1 MDKQAQYLFSEYIS
15 GDSIIQL
22 RNGKLIFHY
31 FNKYDYYIN
40 IYDEKTFHQLFEISL
55 YEIILKYKQ
64 EIEKNKAKLKNE
76 KDNEKE
82 KIKDKNNN
90 VKKSSIK
97 ELKNGQILIV
107 DGKYLFELNIYKKSY
122 SCNIVKKMDYN
133 IVDINEITDKGIVI
147 ITNKKI
153 FVLKKENLEYIIKDE
168 YPIKDNW
175 KIISKSSTRICFSD
189 FNQYFSSYVLPNN
202 KLLLNSFST
211 ELSYPG
217 WCGTHPP
224 TEISNSKIIFID
236 LKNFEEITSTE
247 TFEIDAKYI
256 IFENIILIQAKKKVI
271 IYDINA
277 LNIINNI
284 TLKKY
289 YGYMYKYDEQYIFAL
304 SKYEEENTLTI
315 YKIENNDLIEYGK
328 IKTNLFFDK
337 LYGRNGYSITIYNNT
352 FLLTLKNKRVL
363 ITCHDKIYLLKLD
376 IN

>member
-1 MDKQAQYLFSEYIS
+1 
-15 GDSIIQL
+15 
-22 RNGKLIFHY
+22 
-31 FNKYDYYIN
+31 
-40 IYDEKTFHQLFEISL
+40 
-55 YEIILKYKQ
+55 
-64 EIEKNKAKLKNE
+64 
-76 KDNEKE
+76 
-82 KIKDKNNN
+82 
-90 VKKSSIK
+90 
-97 ELKNGQILIV
+97 
-107 DGKYLFELNIYKKSY
+107 
-122 SCNIVKKMDYN
+122 MDYN
-133 IVDINEITDKGIVI
+133 ILDINEISDKGIVI

-153 FVLKKENLEYIIKDE
+153 FVMKKENLEYIIKNE

-189 FNQYFSSYVLPNN
+189 FNQYFSSYVLPND

-271 IYDINA
+271 INDINA

-289 YGYMYKYDEQYIFAL
+289 YGYMYKYDEQYILAL

-328 IKTNLFFDK
+328 IKADLSFDK
-337 LYGRNGYSITIYNNT
+337 LYGRNGYSITIYNNK

-363 ITCHDKIYLLKLD
+363 ITCHDKIYLLK
-376 IN
+376 